1 MSVAPATLPLSPSVP
16 APGASGDGRLPG
28 FERVRAGAMLLV
40 VAFHAA
46 LPYACGALP
55 GLIWVTPVTGENPG
69 TLADPLFWA
78 AEAVIMPLFFAMSG
92 FFSARLGETREA
104 GAFVAGRTRRV
115 LLPFLVACGTVLL
128 LSLTVWMLALPLTGR
143 ATWREFVR
151 FNPPRELREQLW
163 GTAHLWYLEYLFLWA
178 LLQSP
183 LDAVARAADRGENP
197 LAARLLGRL
206 DGWTRSPLRWC
217 VPAAGLAVVLGVAPE
232 VYLGFQHGWFP
243 HPAKFL
249 HSGVCFLF
257 GWLCW
262 RNRDALA
269 GSTRQ
274 TVPLA
279 LAALASVAPVVWAV
293 RSVIGGDLSDRL
305 LAAPVS
311 LCAALAMTAALVHG
325 AGSRRPAGRVVA
337 ALAGAS
343 FWVYLLH
350 QPLVGALQL
359 GLWFVEWPA
368 DAEFAVVFVAAAGFC
383 LASEPLSR
391 RTAVGRALTGR
402 TGRKPVRRAVPVD
415 LPVRRAA

>member
-1 MSVAPATLPLSPSVP
+1 MSAAPATLPLPSSSAEP
-16 APGASGDGRLPG
+16 ERSGGGRLPG

-46 LPYACGALP
+46 LPYACGELP
-55 GLIWVTPVTGENPG
+55 GLIWVTPVTGANAG

-92 FFSARLGETREA
+92 FFSARLGENREA

-128 LSLTVWMLALPLTGR
+128 LSLAVWMVALPLTGR
-143 ATWREFVR
+143 ATWRELVR
-151 FNPPRELREQLW
+151 FNPPRELREQMW
-163 GTAHLWYLEYLFLWA
+163 GTGHLWYLEYLFLWA

-183 LDAVARAADRGENP
+183 LDAVARAADRGENR
-197 LAARLLGRL
+197 LAARLLGVL
-206 DGWTRSPLRWC
+206 DGWTCSPLRWC
-217 VPAAGLAVVLGVAPE
+217 VPAAALAVVLTVAPE
-232 VYLGFQHGWFP
+232 VFLGFQHGWFP
-243 HPAKFL
+243 YPAKFL

-262 RNRDALA
+262 RNRA
-269 GSTRQ
+269 
-274 TVPLA
+274 A
-279 LAALASVAPVVWAV
+279 LAASSGQTAPLTLAAAASALPVLWAV
-293 RSVIGGDLSDRL
+293 RSTFAGDLPERL
-305 LAAPVS
+305 LALPVGV
-311 LCAALAMTAALVHG
+311 CAALAMTAALVHG
-325 AGSRRPAGRVVA
+325 ASSRRPGGPVVA

-368 DAEFAVVFVAAAGFC
+368 DAEFALVFVTATTLC

-391 RTAVGRALTGR
+391 RTALGRALTGR
-402 TGRKPVRRAVPVD
+402 TGRRPMRRAVPVD